1 MKDKVIIDIEDLNKL
16 IDENNKLKQMWEE
29 LEREIQVCALRKL
42 FTKNVVFSYLL
53 DVIKQKYFPKSIK
66 KTVTIE
72 IEAEKEHEVNC
83 GIKDIEEL
91 VNNMGCPKMKIVTK
105 D

>member
-16 IDENNKLKQMWEE
+16 IDENNKLKQMWEDFYVNE
-29 LEREIQVCALRKL
+29 GDLVKVVNCI
-42 FTKNVVFSYLL
+42 KNRYE
-53 DVIKQKYFPKSIK
+53 QKYFPKSIK
-66 KTVTIE
+66 KTITIE
-72 IEAEKEHEVNC
+72 VEAEKEHEVNC